1 MTIKKINKGSFAK
14 LSGVLFILLGII
26 VCIPAGLYFI
36 ITGNFLEGIMIAVFG
51 PAVLGLDGLISGFV
65 FALCFNIASRFA
77 GGIKLEIEQ

>member
-1 MTIKKINKGSFAK
+1 MTIKKINSGSFAK
-14 LSGVLFILLGII
+14 LSGVLFIVLGII
-26 VCIPAGLYFI
+26 VCIPAGLYVI